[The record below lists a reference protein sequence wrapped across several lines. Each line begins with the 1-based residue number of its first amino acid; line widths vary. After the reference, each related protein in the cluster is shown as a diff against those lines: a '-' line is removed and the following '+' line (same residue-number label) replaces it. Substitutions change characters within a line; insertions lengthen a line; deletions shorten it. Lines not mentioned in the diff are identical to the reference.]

1 MIQQDFAL
9 YAQQLKDR
17 FLSPDNTILSKTIWK
32 SVLAHDFPEVMEI
45 IDSQYHGMFK
55 EVIYCILRDIPEI
68 PRCPVCN
75 NLLPLRSY
83 ISGFQKTCSTACKA
97 KHFTESRRRG
107 ISRSRKQYAQY
118 LHAQDS
124 YFLHGHNVSYDPA
137 DKNYIIIHDYCSHSS
152 VRIRYTLA
160 KKIHACGH
168 SSYCLQCNADLADTY
183 SPAEEEI
190 LQFQSVFPDFYK
202 EHSLAMKYQWWVTY
216 YPKELAVLFT
226 WYRRYFQKYFAEP
239 LSLHTMTRQQYAE
252 MYTVFLNRMTH
263 RPLCSCK
270 GCTSEV
276 DFNRTGFRY
285 RKFCDIHSEGY
296 MQSAAE
302 NSLGD
307 FLSSFGFPVLRRNRK
322 LIGCEVDFLLPEQKI
337 AVEFNGLWFH
347 CTAFEKYRDDP
358 WLHNK
363 KYSMCKAAGYSMIT
377 VWEDDWRDRPDA
389 VKDMFIRMLCP
400 KMLETVCCSDLE
412 MLQVSGQDAYSFLKQ
427 NSLKTQ
433 PKTEI
438 CYGLYHGDRL
448 MMLAC
453 AGSSD
458 ITGYEDCIEVTDICC
473 KTGFQI
479 TGGAER
485 LICRFAAEAGNKML
499 IRMNNDCSAAGC
511 NIKIDSTPVCSD
523 RLLWWWFDRQNRFDP
538 EDKPVS
544 AEYKIFNSGTVY
556 YKNNK

>member
-1 MIQQDFAL
+1 MIQQDFAP
-9 YAQQLKDR
+9 YIQQLKDR
-17 FLSPDNTILSKTIWK
+17 FMSPDNRILSKTIWK
-32 SVLAHDFPEVMEI
+32 SVLDRDFPEVMEI
-45 IDSQYHGMFK
+45 IDRHYHGMFK
-55 EVIYCILRDIPEI
+55 EIIYCILCDIPEI
-68 PRCPVCN
+68 PKCPVCSCP
-75 NLLPLRSY
+75 LPLRSY
-83 ISGFQKTCSTACKA
+83 TSGFQKTCSAKCKS
-97 KHFTESRRRG
+97 KYITESRRRS
-107 ISRSRKQYAQY
+107 ISRFRKEYSQF
-118 LHAQDS
+118 LHSQDS
-124 YFLHGHNVSYDPA
+124 YFLHEYNVSYDPD
-137 DKNYIIIHDYCSHSS
+137 DKNYIIIHDYCSHGNI
-152 VRIRYTLA
+152 RIRYTVA

-190 LQFQSVFPDFYK
+190 LQFQTIFPGFYK
-202 EHSLAMKYQWWVTY
+202 EHSLAMKYRWWVTY
-216 YPKELAVLFT
+216 YPRELAILFT

-239 LSLHTMTRQQYAE
+239 LSLRTMTRQQYAE

-263 RPLCSCK
+263 RPVCSCE

-276 DFNRTGFRY
+276 DFNRTGSRY

-347 CTAFEKYRDDP
+347 CTAFEKYRDDS

-363 KYSMCKAAGYSMIT
+363 KYNICREAGYRMIT

-389 VKDMFIRMLCP
+389 VKDMFIRLLCP
-400 KMLETVCCSDLE
+400 DMLETVCCTDME
-412 MLQVSGQDAYSFLKQ
+412 ILQVNSQDAYTFLQ
-427 NSLKTQ
+427 ENSLKTQ

-453 AGSSD
+453 GGSSD
-458 ITGYEDCIEVTDICC
+458 IAGYEDCIEVTDICC
-473 KTGFQI
+473 RTGYQI
-479 TGGAER
+479 AGGAER
-485 LICRFAAEAGNKML
+485 LICTFAAEAGNKVL
-499 IRMNNDCSAAGC
+499 IRTDNDWCITSGINGIDCIAVCC
-511 NIKIDSTPVCSD
+511 N
-523 RLLWWWFDRQNRFDP
+523 RLLWWWFDRQNRYTP
-538 EDKPVS
+538 ADKLDS
-544 AEYKIFNSGTVY
+544 AKYKIYNSGIVY
-556 YKNNK
+556 YKINI

>member
-1 MIQQDFAL
+1 MIQQDFVP
-9 YAQQLKDR
+9 YIQQLKDR
-17 FLSPDNTILSKTIWK
+17 FLSPDGTILSKSLRK
-32 SVLAHDFPEVMEI
+32 SVITRKFPEVMKI
-45 IDSQYHGMFK
+45 ISRQYNNRFK
-55 EVIYCILRDIPEI
+55 EVIYCILHDILELPL
-68 PRCPVCN
+68 CPICGKP
-75 NLLPLRSY
+75 LPLRSY
-83 ISGFQKTCSTACKA
+83 ISGFQKTCSIACRQRR
-97 KHFTESRRRG
+97 FTESSSHNRNR
-107 ISRSRKQYAQY
+107 
-118 LHAQDS
+118 QDKEHTS
-124 YFLHGHNVSYDPA
+124 IPYSHSCFLRNFKASYDPD
-137 DKNYIIIHDYCSHSS
+137 DKNYIIIHDYCSHGN

-168 SSYCLQCNADLADTY
+168 SAYCLQCNAGLSDTY
-183 SPAEEEI
+183 SPTEEEI
-190 LQFQSVFPDFYK
+190 LQFQNIFPEFYRK
-202 EHSLAMKYQWWVTY
+202 HSLAMKYRWWVTY

-239 LSLHTMTRQQYAE
+239 LSLRTMTRQQYAE

-276 DFNRTGFRY
+276 DFNRTGSRY

-363 KYSMCKAAGYSMIT
+363 KYNICRAAGYRMIT
-377 VWEDDWRDRPDA
+377 VWEDDWRDRPDV
-389 VKDMFIRMLCP
+389 VKDMFIRLLCP
-400 KMLETVCCSDLE
+400 GMLETVCCTDMEILE
-412 MLQVSGQDAYSFLKQ
+412 VSGQDAYSFLKE

-448 MMLAC
+448 MMLAYG
-453 AGSSD
+453 GSSEID
-458 ITGYEDCIEVTDICC
+458 CGKGCIEVTDICRRS
-473 KTGFQI
+473 GYQI
-479 TGGAER
+479 AGGAER
-485 LICRFAAEAGNKML
+485 LICRFAAEAGNKVL
-499 IRMNNDCSAAGC
+499 IRTNNDCSAAGC
-511 NIKIDSTPVCSD
+511 NIKIDNIPVCSD

-538 EDKPVS
+538 EDKTVS
-544 AEYKIFNSGTVY
+544 AEYKIFNSGIVY
-556 YKNNK
+556 YKIDI